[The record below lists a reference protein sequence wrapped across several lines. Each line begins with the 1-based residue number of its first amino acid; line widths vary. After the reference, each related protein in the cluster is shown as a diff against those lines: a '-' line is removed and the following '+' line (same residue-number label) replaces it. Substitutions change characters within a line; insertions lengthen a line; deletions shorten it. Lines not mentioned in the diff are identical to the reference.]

1 MPEVRQHRASPAGEQ
16 LLHPDLAQVLTERS
30 GEADSMRARRLLVMP
45 LLVVPIL
52 VGLAPAPVA
61 AQAQMTW
68 AVHISLAP
76 TWFDPGEHTG
86 NITLMMVL
94 YAVHDAMIKPMPGNA
109 MAPSLAES
117 WTATRDGLSYE
128 FVLRKGVVF
137 HNGDAFT
144 AEDVK
149 FSFERYRGAAARL
162 LKEKVAAVE
171 VVDPFRVR
179 FRLKE
184 PWPDFMT
191 FYASPATGAAGVVPK
206 RDAERAGAD
215 GFKKAPIGAGPY
227 KFTSINP
234 GIEIVLDAH

>member
-1 MPEVRQHRASPAGEQ
+1 ME
-16 LLHPDLAQVLTERS
+16 
-30 GEADSMRARRLLVMP
+30 ARRLLVIL
-45 LLVVPIL
+45 LLVVSLL

-109 MAPSLAES
+109 AAPSLAES
-117 WTATRDGLSYE
+117 WTAARDGLSYE
-128 FVLRKGVVF
+128 FVLRKGVKF
-137 HNGDAFT
+137 HNGDAFG

-149 FSFERYRGAAARL
+149 FSFERYKGAGATT
-162 LKEKVAAVE
+162 LKTRVAAVE
-171 VVDPFRVR
+171 VVDPHRVR
-179 FRLKE
+179 FRLKQ

-191 FYASPATGAAGVVPK
+191 FYATPATSAAWIVPK
-206 RDAERAGAD
+206 KYVERVGDD
-215 GFKKAPIGAGPY
+215 GFKKAPVGAGPY
-227 KFTSINP
+227 RFVSFTP
-234 GIEIVLDAH
+234 GIELVVEAFDGYWRTTPPVKRLVFKSVPDDSTR